1 MRLLRQVGQEKLN
14 REGPPMRARAIVLPG
29 GVTGRDAPE
38 RGAPRLR
45 GTWTRKCQGSQMLNR
60 PPLFHLYATLEC
72 RKENA
77 GALPQSAVAGEKQKK
92 NNFLLL
98 RIYYTKCEY
107 RCQYDFWFFWE
118 RKILNIRCEKGAGSL
133 ENTGFGRKWG
143 QKMQCSAGKGGRR
156 REECLMMIL

>member
-60 PPLFHLYATLEC
+60 PPLFHHYATLEC

-77 GALPQSAVAGEKQKK
+77 GALPKRRCGRKNRKNTISFCSGYIIRNLNTAVNTVFG
-92 NNFLLL
+92 
-98 RIYYTKCEY
+98 
-107 RCQYDFWFFWE
+107 FFWE
-118 RKILNIRCEKGAGSL
+118 PKLLNIRCEKGREGLEIQDLAGS
-133 ENTGFGRKWG
+133 GDKKCCARRGRD
-143 QKMQCSAGKGGRR
+143 
-156 REECLMMIL
+156 E